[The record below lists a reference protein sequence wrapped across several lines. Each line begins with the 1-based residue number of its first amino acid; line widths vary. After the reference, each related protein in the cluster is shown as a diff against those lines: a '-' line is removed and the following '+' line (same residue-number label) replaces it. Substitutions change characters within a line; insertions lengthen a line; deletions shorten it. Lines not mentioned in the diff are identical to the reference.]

1 MQTEKEKMIAGKMYN
16 PKDPELVEDMA
27 RAHALAEEYN
37 EPEKRLDRD
46 RLIRQ
51 LFGTTGEEI
60 LVEANVRVDYGY
72 NIHVGENF
80 YANFDCTFLDVC
92 PIVFGSNAMLGPDVK
107 LYTPEHP
114 LDPVERNRGEEFG
127 RPITIGD
134 NCWIGGNATI
144 LGGVTL
150 GDNVVV
156 GAGSVVTQSFP
167 DNAVI
172 AGNPARMIK
181 EIPSKE

>member
-1 MQTEKEKMIAGKMYN
+1 MGTEKEKMIAGKLYR
-16 PKDPELVEDMA
+16 PQDPELLEDRA

-37 EPEKRLDRD
+37 EPEKRLNRD
-46 RLIRQ
+46 QLIRE
-51 LFGTTGEEI
+51 LFGTTGEKI
-60 LVEANVRVDYGY
+60 HVEPNVRVDYGY

-92 PIVFGSNAMLGPDVK
+92 PIRIGDNAMLGPDVN

-114 LDPVERNRGEEFG
+114 LHPVERNGGMEFA

-144 LGGVTL
+144 IGGVTL

-156 GAGSVVTQSFP
+156 AAGSVVTKSFP
-167 DNAVI
+167 DNVVV
-172 AGNPARMIK
+172 AGNPARVIK
-181 EIPSKE
+181 EVPTD